1 MDLFVKLFDV
11 LFPVFLTIS
20 IGYWYG
26 KKDPTFDTE
35 IITKFAGNIGL
46 PSIIFYSLTT
56 SNIDIQTFLKF
67 SKLIIFYVIIFSFIG
82 IFFIKIF
89 KKDIYRLL
97 PPIILPNTGN
107 MGMPICLFAYG
118 TIGLSI
124 ATAITSIILVLHFSL
139 GILLASREFS
149 IKPLLKCTPI
159 YALIF
164 SLFFV
169 YFNIPAPKFLENAT
183 FLLGYSTIFLVL
195 MSLGVALSK
204 LKVFFFAETLTYS
217 LIRVLIGPLVGF
229 AFIIL
234 SLLAQTYID
243 VRINEWYKGFYDLLQ
258 KPEENSISDFYDGIF
273 LFLKLAIPYVIIYAI
288 TNYFTRLYGF
298 RWREAITFA
307 YMPYWKKVDS
317 TVEGASQRIQED
329 CMNFAKIVE
338 SIGLQVVRALMLL
351 IAFIPILWGL
361 SSNVVIPFLI
371 DINGSL
377 VYVSLVASLGGVLIS
392 WLVGI
397 KLPGLEYNNQV
408 VEAAFRKEL
417 VYGEDDRIE
426 YAKAPTILE
435 LFSGIK
441 FNYHRLFLHY
451 GYFDLWLIM
460 YNQSMVIVPYIVM
473 GPGLFT
479 GAMTLGILIQT
490 SSAFREVQGSF
501 SLFMQNWTRI
511 TELRSIIRRLS
522 EFEKAIGYNNI
533 SSSKSDI

>member
-1 MDLFVKLFDV
+1 MLKSF
-11 LFPVFLTIS
+11 FLN
-20 IGYWYG
+20 
-26 KKDPTFDTE
+26 KKW
-35 IITKFAGNIGL
+35 
-46 PSIIFYSLTT
+46 
-56 SNIDIQTFLKF
+56 
-67 SKLIIFYVIIFSFIG
+67 
-82 IFFIKIF
+82 
-89 KKDIYRLL
+89 
-97 PPIILPNTGN
+97 
-107 MGMPICLFAYG
+107 
-118 TIGLSI
+118 
-124 ATAITSIILVLHFSL
+124 
-139 GILLASREFS
+139 
-149 IKPLLKCTPI
+149 
-159 YALIF
+159 ALW
-164 SLFFV
+164 
-169 YFNIPAPKFLENAT
+169 AW
-183 FLLGYSTIFLVL
+183 G
-195 MSLGVALSK
+195 
-204 LKVFFFAETLTYS
+204 
-217 LIRVLIGPLVGF
+217 GF

-361 SSNVVIPFLI
+361 SSNVVVPFLK

-522 EFEKAIGYNNI
+522 EFEKSIGYNNI